1 MSFLSN
7 LLKSTDLLAT
17 NVFSWNV
24 DFLVECMSQNGNA
37 VFRDKVLETRVSPR
51 RCWIVLA
58 LTGVYSGVMFDF
70 LQVCPFTGIGFSTMF
85 DFCKCVSFHRLLGCP
100 LQCLTFTSVSFHW
113 VLGCPRRLPLAFV
126 TRQMEPL
133 VERDPIQ
140 EHPVLSIVRSIGTP
154 LEESSTIV
162 QGLKS
167 QGRTLSKNVFYMFY
181 KVIHFPHNWLCPTN
195 YMLHNFQTIFAW
207 RSFYCWSTAFAS
219 APANSYF
226 HSYACRKT
234 LLNHQCVLWWF
245 VFPNFWG
252 Y

>member
-113 VLGCPRRLPLAFV
+113 YWGVLDASHWHLSPDKWSRWWNETQYKNTQSWVLSEVLGLL
-126 TRQMEPL
+126 
-133 VERDPIQ
+133 
-140 EHPVLSIVRSIGTP
+140 
-154 LEESSTIV
+154 
-162 QGLKS
+162 
-167 QGRTLSKNVFYMFY
+167 
-181 KVIHFPHNWLCPTN
+181 
-195 YMLHNFQTIFAW
+195 W
-207 RSFYCWSTAFAS
+207 RN
-219 APANSYF
+219 PAQLF
-226 HSYACRKT
+226 K
-234 LLNHQCVLWWF
+234 
-245 VFPNFWG
+245 G
-252 Y
+252 